1 MRLISWFAATLV
13 VACARGSHRA
23 PPDAKL
29 EAELRAADAARN
41 VALRA
46 ADTTALARLYADDF
60 LMITSTGQIRTKR
73 DQLRDIGSAVVQ
85 HQGAVERILHL
96 TLSGDVAVVQ
106 GESDAGTLVT
116 GGNVD
121 LRRRRYTRVYVR
133 RDGRWQLLATHIS
146 VVTDS
151 GRGG

>member
-1 MRLISWFAATLV
+1 MRCIRWFAATIA
-13 VACARGSHRA
+13 VACTRA
-23 PPDAKL
+23 PYRVPPDAGL
-29 EAELRAADAARN
+29 EAELRAVDAGRN

-46 ADTTALARLYADDF
+46 GDTTALARLYADDF

-85 HQGAVERILHL
+85 HQGADERILHL

-151 GRGG
+151 GTGG